1 MGERSRVNSIVVI
14 PARMASSRLPGKPL
28 IDIAGKSLIQR
39 TYEQC
44 LKAID
49 AERIYVAT
57 DDIKIR
63 EHCENLDIK
72 AVMTSQDCLTGT
84 DRVAEVAQQIDADY
98 YINVQGDEP
107 LINPLDILDVE
118 ESIARFPGEI
128 INGYAEIVDTES
140 YRSLTIP
147 KLVFRPDG
155 RLLYMSR
162 SPIPGNK
169 ENTFMK
175 SWRQVC
181 VYAFPKGALMAFAS
195 LKSKTMLE
203 SMEDLEILRFL
214 EMGYEVRM
222 IPLSKDSIAVDTPHD
237 VEKVLKALSQ
247 PG

>member
-1 MGERSRVNSIVVI
+1 V
-14 PARMASSRLPGKPL
+14 
-28 IDIAGKSLIQR
+28 
-39 TYEQC
+39 
-44 LKAID
+44 KAID
-49 AERIYVAT
+49 AERTYVAT

-63 EHCENLDIK
+63 EHCENLGIK
-72 AVMTSQDCLTGT
+72 VVMTSQDCLTGT

-107 LINPLDILDVE
+107 LINPQDILDVE
-118 ESIARFPGEI
+118 ESITRFPGEI

-181 VYAFPKGALMAFAS
+181 VYAFPKDALMAFAS